1 MCHTL
6 YLNKTCW
13 HDLRLVLRV
22 PSLCSQCF
30 AKWAAVL
37 QRMSD
42 ETTNAYQDHAYEV
55 RNVRVTHSEEEEE
68 EEIVHHSSH
77 VRLIR

>member
-1 MCHTL
+1 
-6 YLNKTCW
+6 
-13 HDLRLVLRV
+13 
-22 PSLCSQCF
+22 
-30 AKWAAVL
+30 
-37 QRMSD
+37 MSD

-55 RNVRVTHSEEEEE
+55 RNVWVTHSEEEE